1 MEVCDVFAHISNPR
15 DWRMKECAGQ
25 SSGKYASKDIMS
37 LENAE
42 SCPSTPIPKFE
53 IWKSIVSGFEQNKKW
68 NLLTLSSLDLEE
80 NN

>member
-1 MEVCDVFAHISNPR
+1 
-15 DWRMKECAGQ
+15 MKECAGQ

-53 IWKSIVSGFEQNKKW
+53 IWKSIVSGFEQNKK
-68 NLLTLSSLDLEE
+68 
-80 NN
+80 